1 MFLTRVNDHACS
13 PISTPMSPRAA
24 IAARR
29 MESRLTGT
37 MVAAGFATLMLIGV
51 TLTAN
56 DIHAAGDEM
65 KARVW
70 QSVSQVLCS
79 SHLDA
84 ITPVGSSCGKAGR

>member
-1 MFLTRVNDHACS
+1 MFLTQVNNHAHS
-13 PISTPMSPRAA
+13 PASSRMSSRAA

-51 TLTAN
+51 ALTAN
-56 DIHAAGDEM
+56 DIHASGDALKE
-65 KARVW
+65 RVW

-84 ITPVGSSCGKAGR
+84 ITPVGSACGQAGR

>member
-1 MFLTRVNDHACS
+1 MFLTQVNDRAGFPAS
-13 PISTPMSPRAA
+13 SRAA
-24 IAARR
+24 IVARR

-51 TLTAN
+51 ALTAN
-56 DIHAAGDEM
+56 DIHASGDAL

-70 QSVSQVLCS
+70 QSVSNVLCS

-84 ITPVGSSCGKAGR
+84 ITPIGSSCGAVGR